1 MILHDK
7 IVCGGGACRVTAQ
20 VASFAAHG
28 GVREWHAVL
37 HVDGGERTFA
47 DQAASLR
54 RAFETLREGFAGAEC
69 LMCRLF
75 LSDAAAQ
82 QRAAAAIFADV
93 PLSMIQQPPLDG
105 SKVAVW
111 AIFCEGVERV
121 GEGAFSHNGYT
132 HRYALMREA
141 AGTDSASQT
150 TALLDAYGADLASCG
165 MTLADNC
172 VRTWFFVRDVDVN
185 YQGVVDAR
193 REKFDSCGLTPK
205 THYIAS
211 TGIEG
216 KPDRRDVFVRMDA
229 YSVEGLS
236 EGQQQYL
243 YARDYLN
250 PTYEYGVT
258 FERGVRV
265 DYGDRS
271 HIFISGTASIDN
283 RGRVVHAGDVRRQT
297 ERMWENVEALLREG
311 GATMDDVMSI
321 IVYLRDTADYAAVRD
336 MFARR
341 WPDIPAVITLAPV
354 CRPEWLVEME
364 CVAVTK
370 GAVCSY
376 RPL

>member
-7 IVCGGGACRVTAQ
+7 IVCGGGVCRVTAQ
-20 VASFAAHG
+20 VASFATHG

-37 HVDGGERTFA
+37 HVDGGERQFA

-193 REKFDSCGLTPK
+193 REKFDSCLLYTSP
-205 THYIAS
+205 S
-211 TGIEG
+211 
-216 KPDRRDVFVRMDA
+216 PRD
-229 YSVEGLS
+229 
-236 EGQQQYL
+236 
-243 YARDYLN
+243 
-250 PTYEYGVT
+250 
-258 FERGVRV
+258 
-265 DYGDRS
+265 
-271 HIFISGTASIDN
+271 
-283 RGRVVHAGDVRRQT
+283 
-297 ERMWENVEALLREG
+297 
-311 GATMDDVMSI
+311 
-321 IVYLRDTADYAAVRD
+321 
-336 MFARR
+336 
-341 WPDIPAVITLAPV
+341 
-354 CRPEWLVEME
+354 
-364 CVAVTK
+364 
-370 GAVCSY
+370 CS
-376 RPL
+376 